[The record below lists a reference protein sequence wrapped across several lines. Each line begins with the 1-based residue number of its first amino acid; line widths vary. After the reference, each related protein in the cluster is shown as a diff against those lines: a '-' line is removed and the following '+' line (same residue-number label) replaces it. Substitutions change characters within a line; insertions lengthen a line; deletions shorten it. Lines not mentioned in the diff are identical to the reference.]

1 MQLQQLLFQLLLL
14 CTPEAQAAADYRYSI
29 SKMFVAMFEITN
41 YYIIL
46 FYHSSYKLPSIAI
59 AIILYLVRAGAQ
71 VLAFWSISNRQ
82 QRRNDA
88 ALSFSQKK
96 IVDDEHTSV

>member
-1 MQLQQLLFQLLLL
+1 MHTTVVQQI
-14 CTPEAQAAADYRYSI
+14 TRYRYS

-71 VLAFWSISNRQ
+71 VLAFWSISN
-82 QRRNDA
+82 NDA
-88 ALSFSQKK
+88 TTQHYFRQK
-96 IVDDEHTSV
+96 IVDDDEHTHLYSVIY